1 MFDLATYCID
11 DPVLVRVALAQL
23 DYDGRYD
30 PEALLAICRRGVAG
44 SERLRAAIAQF
55 DPRFAWT
62 RSRFERNWIVYCERT
77 GTPKPDAINV
87 RVHGI
92 RSDNVYF
99 AERLIVE
106 LDGIGNHRTPAQVR
120 RDRLN
125 DRILRGHHW
134 LVHRYS
140 WADVERDPLG
150 VHADVVAALAER
162 APSPPS

>member
-1 MFDLATYCID
+1 L
-11 DPVLVRVALAQL
+11 
-23 DYDGRYD
+23 
-30 PEALLAICRRGVAG
+30 
-44 SERLRAAIAQF
+44 
-55 DPRFAWT
+55 T

-77 GTPKPDAINV
+77 DTPKPDAINV

-106 LDGIGNHRTPAQVR
+106 LDGVGNHRTPAQVR
-120 RDRLN
+120 RDRRN
-125 DRILRGHHW
+125 DRLLRGHHW

-140 WADVERDPLG
+140 WADFELDPLG
-150 VHADVVAALAER
+150 VHADVIAALAER